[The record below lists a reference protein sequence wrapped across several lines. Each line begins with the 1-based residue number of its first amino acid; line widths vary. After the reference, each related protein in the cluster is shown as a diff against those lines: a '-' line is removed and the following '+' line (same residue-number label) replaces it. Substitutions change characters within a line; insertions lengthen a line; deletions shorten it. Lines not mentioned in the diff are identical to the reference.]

1 MSIFKFFIELL
12 RLFIETNK
20 TENIVF
26 FKDELVLI
34 KFHISLEFFDCLPS
48 SFFSQN
54 SFIKLQSDSFS
65 KCFTKK
71 FENKNVDIFIFMN

>member
-26 FKDELVLI
+26 FKDELE
-34 KFHISLEFFDCLPS
+34 KSLVYVD
-48 SFFSQN
+48 FSY
-54 SFIKLQSDSFS
+54 
-65 KCFTKK
+65 
-71 FENKNVDIFIFMN
+71 